1 MARNAARTRLM
12 VGDHDLSPAAS
23 AALEAFWPARPR
35 PRVYWRGTNGKRK
48 RKRRRRRAGRHAI
61 IAAPALAA
69 LGHDEGTLAGLVEDG
84 WLVRWPLG
92 GDVLRRMLPQGG
104 ERFGLRRE
112 QVDPKASYDLLTLS
126 PWGAERVARMIA
138 ETSSEVPY
146 WAAQPPPRAK
156 GEPAPRPRPLM
167 MPTGYRTRRLPD
179 WSMVDAADPRPGP
192 VQEAIDHEEYLVQQ
206 AVSETGEPVR
216 DETGTVVIAPLLCQG
231 PKVPTGDGL
240 KGGLSGRHDG
250 RIPVDRRIRG
260 KRPKA

>member
-1 MARNAARTRLM
+1 MT
-12 VGDHDLSPAAS
+12 GDHDLSPAAS

-35 PRVYWRGTNGKRK
+35 PPVHWRGAVRTRK

-69 LGHDEGTLAGLVEDG
+69 LGHDEETLAGLVEDG
-84 WLVRWPLG
+84 WLVRWQLG
-92 GDVLRRMLPQGG
+92 GDVLRRMLPQSG

-126 PWGAERVARMIA
+126 PWGAERMTRMIA
-138 ETSSEVPY
+138 ETASEVPY

-156 GEPAPRPRPLM
+156 GEPAARMRPLA

-179 WSMVDAADPRPGP
+179 WSMADPEDPRPGP

-216 DETGTVVIAPLLCQG
+216 DETGTVVMAPLLCQA
-231 PKVPTGDGL
+231 PMAAGDGL

-250 RIPVDRRIRG
+250 RIPVDKRIRG
-260 KRPKA
+260 KKRRT

>member
-1 MARNAARTRLM
+1 M

-35 PRVYWRGTNGKRK
+35 PPVHWRGAVRTRK
-48 RKRRRRRAGRHAI
+48 RRRRRRRAGRHAI
-61 IAAPALAA
+61 IAAHALAA
-69 LGHDEGTLAGLVEDG
+69 LGHDERTLAGLVEDG
-84 WLVRWPLG
+84 WLVRWQLG
-92 GDVLRRMLPQGG
+92 GDVLRRMLPVSG
-104 ERFGLRRE
+104 ERFGLRRD

-146 WAAQPPPRAK
+146 WAAQPLPRAK
-156 GEPAPRPRPLM
+156 GEPAPRMRPLA
-167 MPTGYRTRRLPD
+167 MPAGYRTRRLPD
-179 WSMVDAADPRPGP
+179 WSQSDPEDPRPGP

-216 DETGTVVIAPLLCQG
+216 DETGTVVMAPLLCQA
-231 PKVPTGDGL
+231 PKAAGDGL

-250 RIPVDRRIRG
+250 RIPVDKRIRG
-260 KRPKA
+260 KKRKA